1 MPQKRKDRPS
11 SSPSSSTEC
20 NNSPDEKRSKAAVNE
35 VFVALNTMEA
45 LDTKIEAI
53 LKKLEKLDTIE
64 SQLSEVHTRM
74 ANIEET
80 VSRLDAEV
88 RVLKSQKK
96 KLEKNVEELEEGMQY
111 NDDDISDLQRDNKK
125 LENDVYELKKQ
136 LMYMENYSRRE
147 NLKFFGVQENIDPS
161 YSGNDM
167 DEGSSRQYGTL
178 ENTKEVLYQ
187 FLEEQLKIDRP
198 REKIEFQRVHR
209 LGKPNP
215 LKSRPI
221 IARFLRFSD
230 REFVMEQARKHLKDD
245 ENLHVFDDI
254 PKELYDLRKEQI
266 QKLKKARQRGYTA
279 YFSKAHPDKLF
290 VNGKYVAPER
300 PLEKLWLE
308 FMFI

>member
-11 SSPSSSTEC
+11 SSPSSSTEY

-300 PLEKLWLE
+300 PLEKL
-308 FMFI
+308 

>member
-1 MPQKRKDRPS
+1 MPQKRKDRRS

-35 VFVALNTMEA
+35 VLVALNTMEA

-96 KLEKNVEELEEGMQY
+96 KLEKNVEELEAGMQY

-187 FLEEQLKIDRP
+187 FLEEQLKIERP

>member
-11 SSPSSSTEC
+11 SSPLSSTEC
-20 NNSPDEKRSKAAVNE
+20 NNSPDEKRSKAVVNE

-96 KLEKNVEELEEGMQY
+96 KLEKNVEELEAGMQY

-187 FLEEQLKIDRP
+187 FLEEQLKIERP

-300 PLEKLWLE
+300 PLEKL
-308 FMFI
+308 